1 MQNIVESL
9 RALKLYGMA
18 ETLPELLSKPRTT
31 ATLDSVLNQLIKAEQ
46 VDRQAR
52 SLSYQLKIAR
62 FPHPRDLAGF
72 DFAESPLQAE
82 QLVDLAHGEFTE
94 QAHNLIFV
102 GGTGTGK
109 THLSI
114 ATGSAL
120 IHAGKRVRFFN
131 VVDLV
136 NQLIKDQ
143 TSGNPG
149 ALARRLTQV
158 DAVILDELGYMPF
171 PKSGGALLFHLISQL
186 YEKTSLIITTNLNFG
201 EWVQVFGDEKMTTA
215 LLDRVTHHCEI
226 LETGNDSYR
235 FKQSSKQ
242 GSKRRTMHREAAK
255 HRTKNSVPK

>member
-1 MQNIVESL
+1 MQSIVEDL
-9 RALKLYGMA
+9 RTLKLYGMA
-18 ETLPELLSKPRTT
+18 ETLPELLSSPRTT
-31 ATLDSVLNQLIKAEQ
+31 ASIDSILNQLIRAEQ
-46 VDRQAR
+46 VDRKVR

-72 DFAESPLQAE
+72 DFAESPLSQE
-82 QLVDLAHGEFTE
+82 HLHDLAHGEFTE
-94 QAHNLIFV
+94 QARNLIFV

-120 IHAGKRVRFFN
+120 VHKEKRVRFFN

-136 NQLIKDQ
+136 NQLIREQ

-149 ALARRLTQV
+149 TIARRLTQV
-158 DAVILDELGYMPF
+158 DAVILDELGYIPF
-171 PKSGGALLFHLISQL
+171 PQSGGALLFHLISQL

-215 LLDRVTHHCEI
+215 LLDRVTHHCLI

-235 FKQSSKQ
+235 FKQSRK
-242 GSKRRTMHREAAK
+242 GRVTTKP
-255 HRTKNSVPK
+255 RTKKSATKQHG

>member
-1 MQNIVESL
+1 MQSLVEDL
-9 RALKLYGMA
+9 RGLKLYGMA
-18 ETLPELLSKPRTT
+18 ERLPDLLSKPRPS
-31 ATLDSVLNQLIKAEQ
+31 ATLDNILGQLIKAEQ
-46 VDRQAR
+46 VDRQVR
-52 SLSYQLKIAR
+52 RLSYQLKVAR

-72 DFAESPLQAE
+72 DFNESPLQAE
-82 QLVDLAHGEFTE
+82 QLQAVANGEFTE
-94 QAHNLIFV
+94 QGHNLIFV

-120 IHAGKRVRFFN
+120 IHCGKRVRFFN

-136 NQLIKDQ
+136 NMLIKEQ

-149 ALARRLTQV
+149 TIARRLAQV

-186 YEKTSLIITTNLNFG
+186 YEKTSLIITTNLSFG
-201 EWVQVFGDEKMTTA
+201 EWASIFIDEKMTTA

-226 LETGNDSYR
+226 LETGNSSYR
-235 FKQSSKQ
+235 FKQSN
-242 GSKRRTMHREAAK
+242 KRRAK
-255 HRTKNSVPK
+255 AKNPSKK